1 MSLPMTKL
9 GKVSVSRLVVGGNPV
24 SGFSH
29 AARDKEMRDYF
40 TTANTK
46 KLLRRCEAA
55 GINTCFFRADK
66 HVMRM
71 LNEYWNEG
79 GTIQW
84 VAQSAP
90 EMEVVNNVN
99 QAVAYNAKAMYVHGG
114 LVDNCFEKNDFDP
127 MRRQIDRI
135 HESGIAAGCASHD
148 PQHLLKL
155 LEMGWDIDFFMVCL
169 YHLEGYRG
177 KLSVS
182 QDEKFIDTDRV
193 KALSI
198 IKKVKQPCFAYKI
211 LAAGRKDPRE
221 AFTEVCSYLKPVD
234 GINVGMYPP
243 DSPTLVEDNVALAE
257 ELLPR

>member
-1 MSLPMTKL
+1 MPLPSTKL
-9 GKVSVSRLVVGGNPV
+9 GDLMVTRLVVGGNPV

-29 AARDKEMRDYF
+29 GARDKEMRDYF
-40 TTANTK
+40 TTENTK
-46 KLLRRCEAA
+46 KLLARCEAA

-66 HVMRM
+66 HVMR
-71 LNEYWNEG
+71 LLTEYWNDG

-90 EMEVVNNVN
+90 EIEVVRNVD
-99 QAVAYNAKAMYVHGG
+99 AVAAYGAKAIYIHGG
-114 LVDNCFEKNDFDP
+114 LVDSCFESGDFDP
-127 MRRQIDRI
+127 AKRQLDRI
-135 HESGIAAGCASHD
+135 HEHGIAAGCASHN
-148 PQHLLKL
+148 PRNILKL

-182 QDEKFIDTDRV
+182 QDEKFNDADRA
-193 KALSI
+193 KALAI
-198 IKKVKQPCFAYKI
+198 FKQIEQPCFAYKI

-221 AFTEVCSYLKPVD
+221 AFTEVCSKIKPID
-234 GINVGMYPP
+234 GINVGIYPP
-243 DSPTLVEDNVALAE
+243 DSPTIVEDNVRLAE